1 MIDIN
6 TQINKLSESIQRKL
20 KKAFGPPTKP
30 KSKPKPKPKPGM
42 FNLSVGKSRT
52 LRSVTGK
59 KGKGKKENFSNLE
72 SGLQNTIIS
81 QNQLIDQQTN
91 EFYRNI
97 NTMNQR
103 YNYQTKMFHNLEFLN
118 FGLIFVYTVIFIL
131 VKVLILEQYYK
142 QTVVRDEWTD
152 SIILTL
158 FFLYPFLI
166 YSVEMYLYDF
176 VMMIVAYF
184 YGMSRV
190 PEFDDLLTGTDF
202 YKNPGPNASDSRD
215 TRNKFA

>member
-1 MIDIN
+1 MADIN
-6 TQINKLSESIQRKL
+6 TQINNLSESIKQKL
-20 KKAFGPPTKP
+20 KKAFGPQ
-30 KSKPKPKPKPGM
+30 
-42 FNLSVGKSRT
+42 
-52 LRSVTGK
+52 
-59 KGKGKKENFSNLE
+59 KENFSDLE
-72 SGLQNTIIS
+72 SGLQNTIVS

-91 EFYRNI
+91 EFHRYIDTN
-97 NTMNQR
+97 NQK
-103 YNYQTKMFHNLEFLN
+103 YNYQKKMFHNLEFLN

-142 QTVVRDEWTD
+142 QTVVRNEWTD

-176 VMMIVAYF
+176 IMIIVGYI
-184 YGMSRV
+184 YGMSRI

-202 YKNPGPNASDSRD
+202 YKSPGPNPNDTRD
-215 TRNKFA
+215 TRNKFS

>member
-1 MIDIN
+1 MTDIN
-6 TQINKLSESIQRKL
+6 TQINNLSESIKVKL
-20 KKAFGPPTKP
+20 KNTYSPPP
-30 KSKPKPKPKPGM
+30 S
-42 FNLSVGKSRT
+42 S
-52 LRSVTGK
+52 
-59 KGKGKKENFSNLE
+59 KKENFDDLE
-72 SGLQNTIIS
+72 SGLQNTIVS
-81 QNQLIDQQTN
+81 QNQLIDQQTD

-97 NTMNQR
+97 DTMNQR

-118 FGLIFVYTVIFIL
+118 FGLIFIYTVIFIL
-131 VKVLILEQYYK
+131 TKVLILEQYYK

-176 VMMIVAYF
+176 IMMIVAYF
-184 YGMSRV
+184 YGMARV

-202 YKNPGPNASDSRD
+202 YKNPGPKSSDSRD
-215 TRNKFA
+215 MRNKFE

>member
-1 MIDIN
+1 MSDIN
-6 TQINKLSESIQRKL
+6 TQINKLSESTKRKL
-20 KKAFGPPTKP
+20 EAVFGP
-30 KSKPKPKPKPGM
+30 KSKSKTNSGIRG
-42 FNLSVGKSRT
+42 SGIRG
-52 LRSVTGK
+52 RR
-59 KGKGKKENFSNLE
+59 ENFDNLE
-72 SGLQNTIIS
+72 SGLQDTIVS
-81 QNQLIDQQTN
+81 QNQLIDQQTD
-91 EFYRNI
+91 EFHINI
-97 NTMNQR
+97 KTAQQR
-103 YNYQTKMFHNLEFLN
+103 HDYQTKMFHNLEFLN
-118 FGLIFVYTVIFIL
+118 FGMIFVYTVIFIL

-176 VMMIVAYF
+176 VMMIVSYF

-202 YKNPGPNASDSRD
+202 YKNPSPDPNDSRD
-215 TRNKFA
+215 TRNKFM